1 MKIIFLPS
9 SKADLRWF
17 KRYYISVFPEGRRN
31 ADQQYQALLRILKAT
46 PMVGHPAH
54 GFANAR
60 EFPIQRTP
68 FTVIYRV
75 EADRNDILRVLDQR
89 SAYSNERRK

>member
-1 MKIIFLPS
+1 MKIVFLPS

-17 KRYYISVFPEGRRN
+17 KQYYINVFPEGRRN

-46 PMVGHPAH
+46 PMAGRPAH
-54 GFANAR
+54 GFASAR
-60 EFPIQRTP
+60 EFPMQRTP

-75 EADRNDILRVLDQR
+75 EADRIDILRVLDQR